1 METRRFLVPAYKFA
15 DLLSSRVIRVIL
27 VSQLFLQLGVWIRN
41 FAVLL
46 YVIEQTA
53 GDPFAVSMIS
63 VAEYAPIFVFSF
75 IGGAYADRWRP
86 KRTMIWCDFLSGLS
100 VFAVLAAFYLG
111 TWKAVFFVTLI
122 SAILSQFSQPSG
134 MKLFKIHLSEDQVQ
148 AGMSIYQTIFS
159 VFVILG
165 PAVGTFVFQRFG
177 VNASIALTGLSFLIS
192 AAVLTFLPADPAAKT
207 KPATRLISEMAE
219 GIRYLL
225 SRRVLTL
232 LCLSFMAAGLGL
244 GLIQP
249 LSVFLVTENLGLP
262 KESLQWLVSVNGAG
276 MVLGGALVMAV
287 SRKVSPKSLLV
298 LGMLVIAAGTSVLG
312 ISTRLW
318 LTLAVELVNGLVLPG
333 ISVGI
338 NTLFLQNTEID
349 FIGRVNGIL
358 IPIYTGSIVLTMSLA
373 GSLMKAFS
381 LLVIFQAA
389 ALLFLVG
396 LGFIFLLPPSPERPL
411 GENG

>member
-1 METRRFLVPAYKFA
+1 MPAYKFA